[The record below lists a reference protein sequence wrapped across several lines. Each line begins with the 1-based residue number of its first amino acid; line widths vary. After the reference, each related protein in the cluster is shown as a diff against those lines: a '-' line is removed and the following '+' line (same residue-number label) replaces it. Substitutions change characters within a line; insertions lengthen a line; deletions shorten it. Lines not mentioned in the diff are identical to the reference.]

1 VWSQA
6 VGCIITFI
14 MSMLVAPLAAE
25 TQPRVK
31 VPRIGYI
38 GDTPGPHVE
47 ALRQGLHDLGYREGQ
62 HLVIEYR
69 WAEGKAERLPALAA
83 ELVQLPV
90 DLLIA
95 QGGQASRAAKQATS
109 TLPIVMAPVGNPESL
124 GLVTSLARPGGN
136 MTGVSVIG
144 LDLGGKRLEL
154 LKEAVPGMSRV
165 AVLLNPTNPGDT
177 PATRRVME
185 DAARALGL
193 TLSRIE
199 ARGVDELD
207 RAFAAIATAH
217 PDALVVGQD
226 AFLFSQRFRIV
237 DFAAQHRLPM
247 MSMYREWADAGGLL
261 TYGASLREVF
271 RQVAVF
277 VDKLL
282 KGGKPEEMP
291 IDQVMRLELVLN
303 LKTAKALGITFP
315 PTLLVLAD
323 EVIQ

>member
-1 VWSQA
+1 MWSQA
-6 VGCIITFI
+6 VGCIITCI
-14 MSMLVAPLAAE
+14 LSMLVAPLAAE

-47 ALRQGLHDLGYREGQ
+47 ALRQGLHDLGYLEGQ

-69 WAEGKAERLPALAA
+69 WAEGQAERLPTLAA

-95 QGGQASRAAKQATS
+95 QGGQASRAAQQATS
-109 TLPIVMAPVGNPESL
+109 TIPIVMAPVGNPEGL
-124 GLVTSLARPGGN
+124 GLVASLARPGGN
-136 MTGVSVIG
+136 MTGVSTMG
-144 LDLGGKRLEL
+144 LDLGGKQLEL

-165 AVLLNPTNPGDT
+165 AVLVNPTNPGAS
-177 PATRRVME
+177 PAPWRVLE
-185 DAARALGL
+185 DAAQALGL

-199 ARGVDELD
+199 ARGADEL
-207 RAFAAIATAH
+207 F
-217 PDALVVGQD
+217 VGQD
-226 AFLFSQRFRIV
+226 AFLFSHRFRIV

-247 MSMYREWADAGGLL
+247 ISMYREWVDAGGLF
-261 TYGASLREVF
+261 TYGVSLREMF

-291 IDQVMRLELVLN
+291 IEQVMRLELVIN
-303 LKTAKALGITFP
+303 LKTAQAMGL
-315 PTLLVLAD
+315 TLPSSLLFQAD
-323 EVIQ
+323 EIIR